1 MASKEDISMVG
12 FTIVAY
18 AGDAKT
24 ALLNA
29 LKEAKA
35 GNFDKARE
43 LVEES
48 NESLVDAHNAQTK
61 LMSQEADGE
70 ELDTT
75 FIMSHGQ
82 DTLMTTML
90 LKDEISYFIDIY
102 ESNFKMK
109 SKIDKM
115 QTELEELK
123 NQLNS

>member
-1 MASKEDISMVG
+1 MVSKKDISMVG

-35 GNFDKARE
+35 GNFDKAKE
-43 LVEES
+43 LVKKS
-48 NESLVDAHNAQTK
+48 NQSIVDAHNAQTK
-61 LMSQEADGE
+61 LMAKEASGE
-70 ELDTT
+70 DLDTT

-90 LKDEISYFIDIY
+90 LKDEINYFIDLY
-102 ESNFKMK
+102 EEKYK
-109 SKIDKM
+109 LQKEV
-115 QTELEELK
+115 TALK
-123 NQLNS
+123 NKVNN

>member
-1 MASKEDISMVG
+1 MTSKEDISMVG

-115 QTELEELK
+115 QTELDELK